1 MGKRKRGEMMNAL
14 YPTPRQ
20 WTILKL
26 ALLKL
31 RALGLLTNE
40 DHEAIR
46 DLLRQIASREESE
59 ADNE

>member
-1 MGKRKRGEMMNAL
+1 MNAL

-20 WTILKL
+20 WTLLKL

-31 RALGLLTNE
+31 RALGLLTSE

-46 DLLRQIASREESE
+46 DLLRQIANREESE
-59 ADNE
+59 AENEQLQNL

>member
-1 MGKRKRGEMMNAL
+1 MNAL

-20 WTILKL
+20 WTLLKL

-31 RALGLLTNE
+31 RALGLLTSE

-46 DLLRQIASREESE
+46 DLLRQIANREESE
-59 ADNE
+59 AENEHS

>member
-1 MGKRKRGEMMNAL
+1 MNAL

-20 WTILKL
+20 WTLLKL

-31 RALGLLTNE
+31 RALGLLTSE
-40 DHEAIR
+40 DHAAIS
-46 DLLRQIASREESE
+46 DLLKQIANHEESE